1 MTPHEPVVSTLAG
14 TSRQQLVAGEG
25 LSSGMVTLFAVAA
38 GLAVANIYYA
48 QPLLTS
54 IAATFHVGSATAA
67 LIVTASTIGYTLGL
81 ALIVPLGDIL
91 NRRLLVV
98 TLLLIVALAQVASA
112 LAPSIV
118 VLTAVSGLLA
128 VSAVVAPLMVSF
140 AATLA
145 GAQER
150 GRVTGRVMSGVL
162 LGVLLARTGAGLVA
176 QLSGS
181 WRTAFAVA
189 AALMLVLPAVL
200 YRALPDLPPTQRI
213 RYLALLRSVVD
224 IVREE
229 PLLRMRCVYGFVSMA
244 AFSALWASA
253 AFLLVKPPYNYG
265 EAVIGAFGLV
275 GAAGAVAARAIGYL
289 VDRGRDHTA
298 TGVLLLTSLVSW
310 ILMALHGGQWL
321 VPLLIGVVL
330 LDLGTQGMQVTNFSV
345 IYRLRPEARNRI
357 TMAYTTTYFLGG
369 AAGSALSG
377 VIYASASWHGLCL
390 VGGLLAL
397 LALSLWTV
405 ETLQRKRSSAPT
417 RQEAGQ

>member
-1 MTPHEPVVSTLAG
+1 
-14 TSRQQLVAGEG
+14 
-25 LSSGMVTLFAVAA
+25 
-38 GLAVANIYYA
+38 
-48 QPLLTS
+48 
-54 IAATFHVGSATAA
+54 
-67 LIVTASTIGYTLGL
+67 
-81 ALIVPLGDIL
+81 
-91 NRRLLVV
+91 
-98 TLLLIVALAQVASA
+98 
-112 LAPSIV
+112 
-118 VLTAVSGLLA
+118 
-128 VSAVVAPLMVSF
+128 MVSF

-145 GAQER
+145 SAQER

-162 LGVLLARTGAGLVA
+162 IGVLLGRTGAGLVS

-181 WRTAFAVA
+181 WRTVFAVA

-200 YRALPDLPPTQRI
+200 YRMLPDLPPTQRI

-229 PLLRMRCVYGFVSMA
+229 PLLRLRCTYGFVSMA
-244 AFSALWASA
+244 AFSAFWASA

-265 EAVIGAFGLV
+265 DAVIGAFGLV

-289 VDRGRDHTA
+289 VDRGRDHAA

-321 VPLLIGVVL
+321 APLLIGVVL
-330 LDLGTQGMQVTNFSV
+330 LDLGTQGMQVTNLSV

-377 VIYASASWHGLCL
+377 VVYAAASWYGLCL

-397 LALSLWTV
+397 LALSLWTA
-405 ETLQRKRSSAPT
+405 ETLQRKRSSAPS
-417 RQEAGQ
+417 RREAGQ